1 MKVQKNR
8 HMNIRGNFDMNI
20 EKKHSYKRGLTI
32 EYVLVMMFII
42 IAFIAVMLTTMT
54 FSSEKAGEYREY
66 IDQKQFLDNM
76 ADTFI
81 AKKQGKDVSLEKFNN
96 NEFGFT
102 WREEGNTLIVLWDR
116 IVMLQVEVSDLNGIK
131 QPVLY
136 IYGII

>member
-1 MKVQKNR
+1 VKVQKNR

>member
-1 MKVQKNR
+1 
-8 HMNIRGNFDMNI
+8 MNI

>member
-1 MKVQKNR
+1 
-8 HMNIRGNFDMNI
+8 
-20 EKKHSYKRGLTI
+20 
-32 EYVLVMMFII
+32 MMFII